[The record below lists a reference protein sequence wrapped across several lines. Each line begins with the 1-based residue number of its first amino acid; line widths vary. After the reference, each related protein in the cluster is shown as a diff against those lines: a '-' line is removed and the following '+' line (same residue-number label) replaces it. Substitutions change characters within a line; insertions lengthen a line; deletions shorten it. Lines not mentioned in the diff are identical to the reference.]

1 VAELSGTSPQPAES
15 EKAVKA
21 IIFDIGRVIVR
32 VNLKRAL
39 TTLGGGANLSPERVW
54 TAIETDPRWREWQEG
69 RIEPR
74 EWHEHLARRLQ
85 STHTFEQFCAAWN
98 SALDP
103 EPILGED
110 LFEQLARRYRLVLL
124 SNTDPIHVAYLE
136 ANFRFPRYFAARIYS
151 CAVGACKPDP
161 AIYRRA
167 IVEARAGPEQVLYI
181 DDAREYVEAGLQAGM
196 QVHLFESAE
205 HLLDMFRRQGHLGG

>member
-1 VAELSGTSPQPAES
+1 MAELSRASPQAQQAQ
-15 EKAVKA
+15 KAVKA

-39 TTLGGGANLSPERVW
+39 TMLGAGANLSPERVW
-54 TAIETDPRWREWQEG
+54 SAIETDPRWREWQEG

-74 EWHEHLARRLQ
+74 EWHEHLTRHLR
-85 STHTFEQFCAAWN
+85 STPTFEQFCAAWN
-98 SALDP
+98 SALDL

-110 LFEQLARRYRLVLL
+110 LFEQLARRHRLVLL

-136 ANFRFPRYFAARIYS
+136 ANFRFPRYFAARVYS

-161 AIYRRA
+161 VIYGRV
-167 IVEARAGPEQVLYI
+167 IVEARAAPEQVLYI
-181 DDAREYVEAGLQAGM
+181 DDTREYVEGGLQAGM

-205 HLLDMFRRQGHLGG
+205 QLLDMFRRQGLLGA